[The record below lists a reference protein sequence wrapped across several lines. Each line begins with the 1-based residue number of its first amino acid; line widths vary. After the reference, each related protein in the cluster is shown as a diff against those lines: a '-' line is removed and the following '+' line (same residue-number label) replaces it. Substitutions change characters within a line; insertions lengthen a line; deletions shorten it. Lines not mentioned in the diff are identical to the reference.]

1 MYNTDN
7 HMYTVPLTLG
17 FGFLGGSLF
26 TAIMLRFGFRRNQ
39 KWSRRVLGTK
49 MTPIPKRV
57 DEVLEI

>member
-1 MYNTDN
+1 MNDFFRSIY
-7 HMYTVPLTLG
+7 VAPVVLV

-39 KWSRRVLGTK
+39 KWSRRILGTK